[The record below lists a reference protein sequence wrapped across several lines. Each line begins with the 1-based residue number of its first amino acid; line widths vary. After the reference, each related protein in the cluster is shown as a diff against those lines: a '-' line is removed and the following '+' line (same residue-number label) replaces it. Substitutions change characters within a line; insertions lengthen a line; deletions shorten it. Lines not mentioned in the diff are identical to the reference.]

1 MLKSCDDLTQEVF
14 ALQVLNFINP
24 NLENPDFDDPN
35 SDGSLTKQKI
45 KDFAK
50 KSRLTP
56 QEFLNALD
64 LVPRDELTTIE
75 QRPNGEEFEKP
86 LKLFSRVDSKNLIE
100 IETAYIRYKSKNKLY
115 EKGKTELKAFLMPP
129 VQESTQEQKEAQ
141 NLKFLKEEYQRLQL
155 RGFVL
160 GTTVFYDLI
169 RPDFKVV
176 NLGFVEKFMLNFKHE
191 IFEDDVRSTEV
202 HLASS
207 KKVIKRD
214 VLLAFKELF
223 IEKYIE
229 KAQLKTLSESEW
241 IDHWQNIRKS
251 SEE

>member
-35 SDGSLTKQKI
+35 SDGSLNKQKI

-56 QEFLNALD
+56 QEFLDALD

-75 QRPNGEEFEKP
+75 QRPNGEDFEKP
-86 LKLFSRVDSKNLIE
+86 LKLFSRIDSKNLIE
-100 IETAYIRYKSKNKLY
+100 IETAYIRYRSKNKLY
-115 EKGKTELKAFLMPP
+115 EKGKAELKAFLMPP

-141 NLKFLKEEYQRLQL
+141 NRKFLKEEYQRLQI

-160 GTTVFYDLI
+160 GTTIFYDML
-169 RPDFKVV
+169 RPNYKVV
-176 NLGFVEKFMLNFKHE
+176 NIAFIE
-191 IFEDDVRSTEV
+191 IFLQTFKPEVFEDEIRSTEV
-202 HLASS
+202 HLANS
-207 KKVIKRD
+207 KKIIKRD

-223 IEKYIE
+223 VKTYIE
-229 KAQLKTLSESEW
+229 KAQLKSLSESEW
-241 IDHWQNIRKS
+241 IEHWKNIKNNT
-251 SEE
+251 